1 MSCLFYTWR
10 SDYYCTKQENYV
22 NEEIYYKYCR
32 NYDYGDCA
40 TYRGEKDTSGGCFLT
55 SACIEAMGLPDD
67 CEELTTL
74 REFRD
79 TWLIEQ
85 PGGQKAITEY
95 YRIAPGIVD
104 RIRERDDRQ
113 EVFQEI
119 YNNLVQPCVVL
130 IKGGRLRE
138 AWDLYQKEVESHLE
152 KGEWQ

>member
-1 MSCLFYTWR
+1 M
-10 SDYYCTKQENYV
+10 
-22 NEEIYYKYCR
+22 
-32 NYDYGDCA
+32 
-40 TYRGEKDTSGGCFLT
+40 T

-138 AWDLYQKEVESHLE
+138 AWDLYQKEVESLLE